1 MTDARSI
8 ADSSPD
14 TVRPATRDVIL
25 DAAERV
31 VSREGSG
38 RLTIDAVVRE
48 SGFSKGG
55 VLYNFPS
62 KQALI
67 EGMVSRLIAQAQA
80 DCEAAL
86 EGAEA
91 SGANPVAALLQAML
105 TFKHANRDVAMAL
118 LAAAA
123 ESPELLDP
131 VREMMARIREDV
143 IGRAPD
149 PVMARIAL
157 LAADGIHLADLLG
170 LEMITPDE
178 QEAVE
183 ARLIQLVSEPSPK

>member
-1 MTDARSI
+1 MTDARSFI
-8 ADSSPD
+8 DVTAD
-14 TVRPATRDVIL
+14 TARPATRDVIL

-31 VSREGSG
+31 VSRDGSG

-67 EGMVSRLIAQAQA
+67 EGMVSRLILQART

-86 EGAEA
+86 EGAQG
-91 SGANPVAALLQAML
+91 SGENPVAALIQAIL
-105 TFKHANRDVAMAL
+105 AFKHANRDVAMAL

-143 IGRAPD
+143 IARAPD
-149 PVMARIAL
+149 PMMARIAL
-157 LAADGIHLADLLG
+157 LAADGLHLGDILG
-170 LEMITPDE
+170 LDMITPDE
-178 QEAVE
+178 QAAVE
-183 ARLIQLVSEPSPK
+183 ARLVQLVSEPAPR

>member
-1 MTDARSI
+1 MTDARPSTD
-8 ADSSPD
+8 ASAD

-67 EGMVSRLIAQAQA
+67 QGMVSRLILQAQT
-80 DCEAAL
+80 DCENAL
-86 EGAEA
+86 AGAEA
-91 SGANPVAALLQAML
+91 SGENAVAALIRALLA
-105 TFKHANRDVAMAL
+105 FKHANRDVAMAL

-131 VREMMARIREDV
+131 VRDMMARIREDV
-143 IGRAPD
+143 IGRAHD

-157 LAADGIHLADLLG
+157 LAADGLHLADILG
-170 LEMITPDE
+170 LDMITPDE

-183 ARLIQLVSEPSPK
+183 ARLVQLVSEPSPK

>member
-1 MTDARSI
+1 MTDARLSTD
-8 ADSSPD
+8 ANTD

-31 VSREGSG
+31 VAREGSG

-67 EGMVSRLIAQAQA
+67 EGMVSRLIDQAQA
-80 DCEAAL
+80 DCDAAL
-86 EGAEA
+86 EQAEA
-91 SGANPVAALLQAML
+91 TGANPVAALIRAIL
-105 TFKHANRDVAMAL
+105 TFKSVNRDLAMAV

-131 VREMMARIREDV
+131 VRATMTRIREDV
-143 IGRAPD
+143 IAHAPD

-157 LAADGIHLADLLG
+157 LAADGLHLGDLLG
-170 LEMITPDE
+170 LDMITPDE

-183 ARLIQLVSEPSPK
+183 ARLVQLVSEPSPQ

>member
-8 ADSSPD
+8 ADASPD
-14 TVRPATRDVIL
+14 TARPATRDVIL

-31 VSREGSG
+31 VAREGSG

-67 EGMVSRLIAQAQA
+67 EGMVSRLIHQAQT
-80 DCEAAL
+80 DCDTAL
-86 EGAEA
+86 EHAGA
-91 SGANPVAALLQAML
+91 SGANPVAALLQAL
-105 TFKHANRDVAMAL
+105 LDFKSVNRDLAMAV

-131 VREMMARIREDV
+131 VRDTMTRIREDV
-143 IGRAPD
+143 IARAPD

-157 LAADGIHLADLLG
+157 LAADGLHLGDLLG
-170 LEMITPDE
+170 LDMITPDE

-183 ARLIQLVSEPSPK
+183 ARLIQLVSEPSPQ

>member
-1 MTDARSI
+1 MADIRLSNDAE
-8 ADSSPD
+8 
-14 TVRPATRDVIL
+14 RPTREIIL

-31 VSREGSG
+31 VAREGSG

-67 EGMVSRLIAQAQA
+67 EGMVMRLIQQAQG
-80 DCEAAL
+80 DCDTAL
-86 EGAEA
+86 AEAEA
-91 SGANPVAALLQAML
+91 SGANPVAAVIRAIL
-105 TFKHANRDVAMAL
+105 TFKSVNGDLAMAM

-131 VREMMARIREDV
+131 VRDMMARIREDV
-143 IGRAPD
+143 ISRAPD

-157 LAADGIHLADLLG
+157 LAADGLHLAELLG
-170 LEMITPDE
+170 LGLITPDE

-183 ARLIQLVSEPSPK
+183 ARLIQLVSEPSPT

>member
-8 ADSSPD
+8 ADSHPD

-67 EGMVSRLIAQAQA
+67 EGMVSRLILQAQE
-80 DCEAAL
+80 DCDCAL
-86 EGAEA
+86 EQATA
-91 SGANPVAALLQAML
+91 TGANPVATLIHVILA
-105 TFKHANRDVAMAL
+105 FKRTHRDVAMAV
-118 LAAAA
+118 LAAAS

-131 VREMMARIREDV
+131 VRAMMARIRND
-143 IGRAPD
+143 IIANAPD

-157 LAADGIHLADLLG
+157 LAADGLHLADLLG
-170 LEMITPDE
+170 LDMITPDE

>member
-14 TVRPATRDVIL
+14 AVRPATRDVIL

-67 EGMVSRLIAQAQA
+67 EGMVSRLIAHAQA
-80 DCEAAL
+80 DCDAAL
-86 EGAEA
+86 EQAA
-91 SGANPVAALLQAML
+91 TSDANPVAAIIRAIL

-131 VREMMARIREDV
+131 VRDMMTRIREDV

-157 LAADGIHLADLLG
+157 LAADGLHLADLLG
-170 LEMITPDE
+170 LDMITPDE

-183 ARLIQLVSEPSPK
+183 ARLIQLVSEPSPQ

>member
-1 MTDARSI
+1 M
-8 ADSSPD
+8 AD
-14 TVRPATRDVIL
+14 TRPAHDAERPTRELIL

-31 VSREGSG
+31 VAREGAR

-67 EGMVSRLIAQAQA
+67 EGMVTRLIHQAECDCDAALAQA
-80 DCEAAL
+80 
-86 EGAEA
+86 AET
-91 SGANPVAALLQAML
+91 GANAVAALISAIL
-105 TFKHANRDVAMAL
+105 TFKSVNRDLAMAL
-118 LAAAA
+118 LAASA

-131 VREMMARIREDV
+131 VRAMMARIRDDV
-143 IGRAPD
+143 IACAPD

-157 LAADGIHLADLLG
+157 LAADGLHLADLLG
-170 LEMITPDE
+170 LGLTTPDE

-183 ARLIQLVSEPSPK
+183 ARLIQLVSEPSPS